1 MKIAD
6 FNMKGGVGKTTI
18 SLNLAHQC
26 AKEGRTLL
34 VDLDPQ
40 GSALAWAALSDET
53 LFTVGRSLS
62 GGFDHVVYD
71 MAPAMPT
78 KLPDADLFI
87 VPTLLDAASYVVF
100 MRSMALLRSHGR
112 KTLPVAMRVNT
123 KRAEHRERLKDDL
136 LQGCVIIPERA
147 ALASCYG
154 MGLTVFDMKHPHAEK
169 ARFDMKTLFERVKE
183 ECK

>member
-1 MKIAD
+1 
-6 FNMKGGVGKTTI
+6 MKGGVGKT
-18 SLNLAHQC
+18 LDALHLARQLSD
-26 AKEGRTLL
+26 EGRTLL

-53 LFTVGRSLS
+53 PFTVGRSLS

-78 KLPDADLFI
+78 KLPDVDLFI
-87 VPTLLDAASYVVF
+87 VPTLLDGASFVVF

-112 KTLPVAMRVNT
+112 KTLAVAMRVNP
-123 KRAEHRERLKDDL
+123 KRAEHRERLKDEL

-147 ALASCYG
+147 ALSSCYG
-154 MGLTVFDMKHPHAEK
+154 MGKTVFDMKHPHAEK